1 MKLILPGASDDDM
14 DISVL
19 EVWKAGHTVVVD
31 SVVVHVIVVDLWEKA
46 S

>member
-1 MKLILPGASDDDM
+1 MVLPGTSDDDM

-31 SVVVHVIVVDLWEKA
+31 SVVVDVFVVDLWEVVLN
-46 S
+46 